1 MAAKKVK
8 QQERGK
14 GDGGAGPERLQKILA
29 RAGYG
34 SRRGCEEIITD
45 GRVAVNGEIVIELGT
60 KADPARDTITIDGK
74 RVSAERTV
82 YYVVNKPRGAIS
94 TTAKDAKRR
103 VIDLVPPRPRVNPV
117 GRLDVDSEGLMLLT
131 NDGELTHRMTHPKY
145 GLERVYRAEVKGELA
160 DRALAKLR
168 RGVRLAEG
176 KTLPPNVRV
185 IRKGPGGG
193 TLELTIKEGL
203 NREVRRM
210 LAAVGLK
217 VRKLARTRLGPLTLG
232 KLASGESRKL
242 TAGELAKLRE
252 AVSGPGKKP
261 PKWLRR
267 RRPGR
272 GGQRRGR
279 D

>member
-1 MAAKKVK
+1 MAAKKAK
-8 QQERGK
+8 RQERGK
-14 GDGGAGPERLQKILA
+14 GDRGAGPERLQKILA
-29 RAGYG
+29 RAGYA
-34 SRRGCEEIITD
+34 SRRGCEGIITD

-60 KADPARDTITIDGK
+60 KADPSRDTITVDGK
-74 RVSAERTV
+74 RVRAERTV

-131 NDGELTHRMTHPKY
+131 NDGDLTHRMTHPKY
-145 GLERVYRAEVKGELA
+145 GLERVYRTEVRGDVT

-185 IRKGPGGG
+185 VRRGPGGG
-193 TLELTIKEGL
+193 TLELTLREGL

-217 VRKLARTRLGPLTLG
+217 VRKLARTRLGPLSLG

-252 AVSGPGKKP
+252 AVAGPGRKP

-272 GGQRRGR
+272 GGPRGGR

>member
-1 MAAKKVK
+1 MAAKKAK

-14 GDGGAGPERLQKILA
+14 GDRSAGAERLQKILA

-60 KADPARDTITIDGK
+60 KADPARDTITIDGN
-74 RVSAERTV
+74 RVRAERTV

-94 TTAKDAKRR
+94 TTAKDANRR

-131 NDGELTHRMTHPKY
+131 NDGDLTHRMTHPKY
-145 GLERVYRAEVKGELA
+145 GLERVYRAEVKGDVT

-185 IRKGPGGG
+185 VRRGSGGG
-193 TLELTIKEGL
+193 TLEVILREGL

-232 KLASGESRKL
+232 KLAPGESRKL

-252 AVSGPGKKP
+252 TVSGPGKKP

-267 RRPGR
+267 RRPAR